1 MTNYDDV
8 DEKIRQQFLLLHL
21 AWEDAH
27 WLRKK
32 DPTDEL
38 RKYLHVLG
46 GISATWQ
53 GILKSDQYYKVS
65 PNMVLD
71 SGLTRW
77 VSWDICN
84 ILVNTHPKYQI
95 PESLGGEIQELAIE
109 ILELHVLSD
118 VSPDKIYMQSL
129 ESLIHVLNMKSDSG
143 WKVADRAVKQYASL
157 VNDEVFGAEF
167 QSLVDLIGPSVDY
180 AEYTFSEQFDSI
192 PQYWANDLYR
202 DYQTDGLWH
211 YGCGLCYGPNSP
223 EVVAILE
230 IEELEKREQ
239 KS

>member
-1 MTNYDDV
+1 MTIYGDV

-21 AWEDAH
+21 AWDDAS
-27 WLRKK
+27 WLRKE
-32 DPTDEL
+32 DPTDKL
-38 RKYLHVLG
+38 RKFLHVLG

-71 SGLTRW
+71 SHLTTS

-84 ILVNTHPKYQI
+84 IMVNTHPKYQM
-95 PESLGGEIQELAIE
+95 PESLAGELQELAIE

-118 VSPDKIYMQSL
+118 VSPDKTYMQSL
-129 ESLIHVLNMKSDSG
+129 ESLIHVLNMKTGSG

-157 VNDEVFGAEF
+157 VNDEIFGEEF
-167 QSLVDLIGPSVDY
+167 QSLVDLIGHSVDY
-180 AEYTFSEQFDSI
+180 AEYTFSEDFDST

-202 DYQTDGLWH
+202 DYKTDGLWH
-211 YGCGLCYGPNSP
+211 YGCELCYGPNSP
-223 EVVAILE
+223 EAAAISE
-230 IEELEKREQ
+230 VMELEKRKK